1 METRPF
7 GPKIWEQLPPEVQTY
22 ILVLEEALRQSLA
35 RIAQLEQRVNELEA
49 RLNRNSSNS
58 SQPPSQDPP
67 QAPKKTKSEK
77 SGRSPGGQPGHQ
89 GNHRERLPA
98 DKVDKI
104 VEYRE
109 DVCPHCHSFL
119 DESMGNQLP
128 PIERHQVWELPE
140 IRPHITEHRL
150 LSGWCPLCQ
159 VWVKPDLPA
168 GVARSAF
175 GPRLQAWVAILTGRF
190 RQSRRQVSELLR
202 ELCGV
207 NISLGSVQTLC
218 EETSEALAAPYQEV
232 KEAVTQANMAQVD
245 ETGWKEKGKRRW
257 LWVAVTNVATLFLIS
272 CSRGKK
278 ALQELIG
285 ENFQGIVH
293 SDRWSAYVL
302 VDSARRQLCWA
313 HLKRDFQALSERKT
327 RAGPLGEWGLR
338 EIKRLF
344 AIWHRY
350 QAGEITWAGMR
361 WELVPVRTRLGR
373 LLRKGTSCGDPKAEA
388 MCRNLLKLWPAL
400 LTFAFVPGVEPTNN
414 RAERA
419 LRAAVLWRK
428 GCFGNQSGNGSRFT
442 ERILTT
448 VATLRQQDRNI
459 VEYVVAAIQAH
470 RTGQLPPSLLTVTSL
485 LIEAA

>member
-1 METRPF
+1 VETRPF
-7 GPKIWEQLPPEVQTY
+7 GPKIWEQLPPEIQAY
-22 ILVLEEALRQSLA
+22 ILVLEEALQQSLE

-49 RLNRNSSNS
+49 RLNRNSNNS
-58 SQPPSQDPP
+58 SQPPSQT
-67 QAPKKTKSEK
+67 PKKTKSEK

-98 DKVDKI
+98 DQVDQI
-104 VEYRE
+104 VEYRAAA
-109 DVCPHCHSFL
+109 CPHCHSFL
-119 DESMGNQLP
+119 RKSMGKQLP
-128 PIERHQVWELPE
+128 PRERHQVWELPE

-150 LSGWCPLCQ
+150 LSGWCPVCQ
-159 VWVKPDLPA
+159 VWVKPELPA
-168 GVARSAF
+168 EIGRRAF
-175 GPRLQAWVAILTGRF
+175 GPRLQAWVAILTGHF
-190 RQSRRQVSELLR
+190 RQSRRQVSELWR

-207 NISLGSVQTLC
+207 NVSLGSVQTLC
-218 EETSEALAAPYQEV
+218 EETSEALAVPYQGIR
-232 KEAVTQANMAQVD
+232 EAVAQADMVQVD
-245 ETGWKEKGKRRW
+245 ETGWKEKGKRHW
-257 LWVAVTNVATLFLIS
+257 LWVAVTSMAMLFLVS
-272 CSRGKK
+272 CYHGQK

-285 ENFQGIVH
+285 GDFQGIVH
-293 SDRWSAYVL
+293 SDRWSAYHIVN
-302 VDSARRQLCWA
+302 STRRQLCWA

-327 RAGPLGEWGLR
+327 RAGPLGAWGLR

-350 QAGEITWAGMR
+350 QAREITWTGMR
-361 WELVPVRTRLGR
+361 CELAPVRPRLGR
-373 LLRKGTSCGDPKAEA
+373 LLRQDASCGDPKAEA

-400 LTFAFVPGVEPTNN
+400 FTFAFVPGVEPTNN

-448 VATLRQQDRNI
+448 VVTLRQQDRNI

-470 RTGQLPPSLLTVTSL
+470 RTGQLAPSLLPGTPL
-485 LIEAA
+485 LLEAA